1 MNKERIHIE
10 GEFSL
15 QRRSNP
21 NKRLTKIGF
30 MQLSVMLEFSEIFAY
45 VAKVSDLLVI
55 VNKVIGIFK
64 LLCYR

>member
-1 MNKERIHIE
+1 MLMTAITHVLICNQIKDMYMNKERIHIE

-30 MQLSVMLEFSEIFAY
+30 M
-45 VAKVSDLLVI
+45 
-55 VNKVIGIFK
+55 
-64 LLCYR
+64 

>member
-1 MNKERIHIE
+1 
-10 GEFSL
+10 
-15 QRRSNP
+15 
-21 NKRLTKIGF
+21 
-30 MQLSVMLEFSEIFAY
+30 MLEFSEIFAY